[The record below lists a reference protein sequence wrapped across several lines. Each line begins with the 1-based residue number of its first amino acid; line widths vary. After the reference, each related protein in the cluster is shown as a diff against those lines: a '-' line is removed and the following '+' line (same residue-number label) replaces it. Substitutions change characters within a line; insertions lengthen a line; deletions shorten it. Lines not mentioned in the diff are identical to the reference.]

1 METGNFENNKIGT
14 KNFNNR
20 RPCFSDELLAE
31 MELLNQVNSIGNW
44 LITVFTKS
52 GDRFDENENQNK
64 VFVCGIC
71 LGMLA
76 L

>member
-31 MELLNQVNSIGNW
+31 MELLNQVNSIGN
-44 LITVFTKS
+44 
-52 GDRFDENENQNK
+52 
-64 VFVCGIC
+64 
-71 LGMLA
+71 
-76 L
+76 